1 MPHMVEKQQVGFRI
15 LWETTGLMRRIVMKY
30 DPLPGFFTD
39 KVSAKREMEVEDE
52 EDERYV
58 HFGLSLFMKLSS

>member
-1 MPHMVEKQQVGFRI
+1 MPYMAEKQQVGFRI

-39 KVSAKREMEVEDE
+39 KLAAKREMEVEDE
-52 EDERYV
+52 EDER
-58 HFGLSLFMKLSS
+58 